1 MEKGLTGKVAGLQIN
16 TINNGVDP
24 GIRVVL
30 RGYRHLNADNQ
41 ALIVVD
47 GIAVRSNFLSSLNPN
62 DVESINVL
70 KGASAAALYGV
81 DATNGVLVVTTK
93 KGGERGKPVIEFN
106 NTTMLES
113 ISYMPKLQNTYA
125 PGSGETG
132 AYNWDQPSFVP
143 DPNKVYY
150 FQNPLTGAN
159 TICALREPELWYAFQ
174 WRPEPGIY
182 RRPRP

>member
-1 MEKGLTGKVAGLQIN
+1 MVTALGIKRQARALGYGSKNVGTNELNVSKPVTVGEGLTGKVAGLQIN

-47 GIAVRSNFLSSLNPN
+47 GIAVRSNFLSTINPN

-81 DATNGVLVVTTK
+81 DATNGVLVITTK
-93 KGGERGKPVIEFN
+93 KGGRTWK
-106 NTTMLES
+106 TC
-113 ISYMPKLQNTYA
+113 Y
-125 PGSGETG
+125 
-132 AYNWDQPSFVP
+132 
-143 DPNKVYY
+143 
-150 FQNPLTGAN
+150 
-159 TICALREPELWYAFQ
+159 
-174 WRPEPGIY
+174 
-182 RRPRP
+182 